1 MSTYAEPATSPVC
14 YICIGTRL
22 TVLVHTHDSTSST
35 YQLQT
40 PFLIALA
47 KRHLYRHASSAGNR
61 EYNLQ
66 VTLDNFLRNL
76 WDSYYLQFFSH
87 IVFLFDMT
95 DTQEFKY
102 HTLRWFHALISP
114 GSAVSSLSYPCF
126 VCSMADV
133 ARREENEEGNN
144 FNGEHAVVIDLGYSW
159 TRLVPILHGI
169 PVQEMVFCTLGMGS
183 LSQGMRGTGPASNF
197 RTTLHPKHQMFL
209 EDYVDL
215 VLYVEEQIK
224 KRGEE
229 ALKEDLFVAEV
240 DARSNEI
247 REGKSLEELSAI
259 ESFIDGLEDIVIR
272 TKQSALRKGIGVVLS
287 TWVVTGGGAHVPAVN
302 CYLGYLLGKHLPE
315 SMLVWV

>member
-1 MSTYAEPATSPVC
+1 MSTFAERSTSQVC

-22 TVLVHTHDSTSST
+22 TVLVHTHDNTSST
-35 YQLQT
+35 HQLQT
-40 PFLIALA
+40 PLLIALS
-47 KRHLYRHASSAGNR
+47 KTHLYRHAPSLGKR

-76 WDSYYLQFFSH
+76 WDSFYLQFFPQ
-87 IVFLFDMT
+87 IVFLFDVT

-102 HTLRWFHALISP
+102 HILRWFHALASP
-114 GSAVSSLSYPCF
+114 CTTVSSLFYPCF

-133 ARREENEEGNN
+133 AWKEKSEVGNN
-144 FNGEHAVVIDLGYSW
+144 FTGEHAVVVDLGYSW

-183 LSQGMRGTGPASNF
+183 LNQGICRSGPASNF
-197 RTTLHPKHQMFL
+197 RTTLKAEHQMIL

-215 VLYVEEQIK
+215 VLYIEEQIGIK
-224 KRGEE
+224 GEE
-229 ALKEDLFVAEV
+229 ALKEDSFVAEV

-247 REGKSLEELSAI
+247 REGKSLEELSTI

-272 TKQSALRKGIGVVLS
+272 TKQSALKKGIGVVLS
-287 TWVVTGGGAHVPAVN
+287 TWVVTGGGSHIPAVN
-302 CYLGYLLGKHLPE
+302 CYLGYLLSKHLPE
-315 SMLVWV
+315 SMLVLV